1 MDTLTGLRRTFQG
14 VEAVVVA
21 AAALAGSALA
31 APGPATQRCGSETPT
46 PWSLERARE
55 RDEGARMSGVVGRAA
70 AFRAAV
76 EQLWSPLYWAPLTVS
91 SARG

>member
-31 APGPATQRCGSETPT
+31 GSALAAPGPATQRCGSETPT
-46 PWSLERARE
+46 PWSLERERE
-55 RDEGARMSGVVGRAA
+55 SGEGARMSGMVG
-70 AFRAAV
+70 
-76 EQLWSPLYWAPLTVS
+76 
-91 SARG
+91 